1 MNFLYCFDSNYN
13 LQALNS
19 INSLLSKSNQ
29 KYSIYIIHENPSTVQ
44 EKIDKLNIN
53 NFHSIQIFEYDSKY
67 TNFPRVSGTHVSD
80 ATYYRLFL
88 NAYLPS
94 DIDFITYIDADILCL
109 KNPEEEI
116 NRTIS
121 VMQKQNSP
129 LAAMTESIDNPDYI
143 DRLDLKQPKY
153 FNAGVLVINFS
164 EWKKIN
170 NDNKFIKNLNHLAEK
185 ILWWDQDVLNYTFD
199 GNYTEMSKFLN
210 YKIEPMTDFQTSEID
225 DNVFFLH
232 YTGNLKPWSL
242 RGLKIKYSKYYQ
254 ESFRELN
261 LEKYHIVSNN
271 FTSDFYIFLNILFFG
286 FNKVEYKLSFIRSS
300 IKAIYF
306 HLVSKLKLKIKK

>member
-44 EKIDKLNIN
+44 EKIEKLNID
-53 NFHSIQIFEYDSKY
+53 NFHNIQIFEYDSRY
-67 TNFPRVSGTHVSD
+67 ANFPRVSGSHVSD

-88 NAYLPS
+88 NEYLPS

-109 KNPEEEI
+109 QNPEEEI
-116 NRTIS
+116 NRTIKR
-121 VMQKQNSP
+121 MQKENSP

-143 DRLDLKQPKY
+143 GRLDLKQSKY
-153 FNAGVLVINFS
+153 FNAGVLVINYN

-170 NDNKFIKNLNHLAEK
+170 DDNKFIKNMNHLAEK

-199 GNYTEMSKFLN
+199 GKYTEMSKFLN
-210 YKIEPMTDFQTSEID
+210 YKIEPSANIHTSEID
-225 DNVFFLH
+225 DKVFFLH

-261 LEKYHIVSNN
+261 LYKYHIVSKKS
-271 FTSDFYIFLNILFFG
+271 TTDTYIFPNILFFG
-286 FNKVEYKLSFIRSS
+286 FNKIEYKFSFIKVS
-300 IKAIYF
+300 IEAIYF
-306 HLVSKLKLKIKK
+306 DLVSKLKTHIKK

>member
-1 MNFLYCFDSNYN
+1 MNFLYCFDTNYN

-44 EKIDKLNIN
+44 EKIKKLNID
-53 NFHSIQIFEYDSKY
+53 NFHNIQVFEYDSSY

-88 NAYLPS
+88 TEYLPP

-116 NRTIS
+116 NKTIIR
-121 VMQKQNSP
+121 MQKHNSP

-153 FNAGVLVINFS
+153 FNAGVLVINFN
-164 EWKKIN
+164 EWKKI
-170 NDNKFIKNLNHLAEK
+170 DNGNQFIKNLNQLAER

-210 YKIEPMTDFQTSEID
+210 YKIEPLTDFQTIEID
-225 DNVFFLH
+225 NSVFFLH

-242 RGLKIKYSKYYQ
+242 RGLKIEYSKYYQ
-254 ESFRELN
+254 DSFRELN

-271 FTSDFYIFLNILFFG
+271 FSLDFYIFLSILFFG
-286 FNKVEYKLSFIRSS
+286 LKKIEYKFSFIRSS
-300 IKAIYF
+300 IKAIYIHF
-306 HLVSKLKLKIKK
+306 VSKLKSNTK